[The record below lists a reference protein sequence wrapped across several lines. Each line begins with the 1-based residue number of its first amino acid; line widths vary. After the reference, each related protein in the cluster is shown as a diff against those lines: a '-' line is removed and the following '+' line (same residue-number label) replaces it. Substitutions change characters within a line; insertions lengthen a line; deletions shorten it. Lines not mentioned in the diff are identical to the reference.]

1 VLYVIFVWGVVVG
14 VNKKPDW
21 VTRGKTIKQL
31 IKELQT
37 FEDQD
42 LFVEISVD
50 DGESSKPISMVGKY
64 GSLCLLVNSEIESD
78 RDFD

>member
-1 VLYVIFVWGVVVG
+1 MFDVIFRMGVVVG
-14 VNKKPDW
+14 VNNNPDW

-37 FEDQD
+37 FEDQE
-42 LFVEISVD
+42 LVVEISVD
-50 DGESSKPISMVGKY
+50 DGESSKPISLVGRY
-64 GSLCLLVNSEIESD
+64 GSLCLLVNSEIEPD

>member
-1 VLYVIFVWGVVVG
+1 MGA
-14 VNKKPDW
+14 NKKPDW

-50 DGESSKPISMVGKY
+50 DGESSKLISFVGRY

-78 RDFD
+78 HDID